1 MNWDAFGAI
10 AELLGAIA
18 VLATLLYLAR
28 QIRESSKAQTLSTY
42 NSFID
47 GYMRFNEWTTETPER
62 TSLTI
67 LILEESER
75 ELTEIESFQ
84 MNMILRNLG
93 NHLLRMLRLYEAG
106 TIQENDWLNFAGEA
120 RQIFSASKYG
130 REFKE
135 NNFAF
140 SDLWDQLEK
149 IEVDGVSEF
158 TSSGAA

>member
-1 MNWDAFGAI
+1 MKIYNQSKSLKTKMN
-10 AELLGAIA
+10 
-18 VLATLLYLAR
+18 
-28 QIRESSKAQTLSTY
+28 
-42 NSFID
+42 
-47 GYMRFNEWTTETPER
+47 
-62 TSLTI
+62 
-67 LILEESER
+67 
-75 ELTEIESFQ
+75 
-84 MNMILRNLG
+84 
-93 NHLLRMLRLYEAG
+93 
-106 TIQENDWLNFAGEA
+106 ENWLNSAGEA

>member
-1 MNWDAFGAI
+1 MNWDALGAI

-47 GYMRFNEWTTETPER
+47 GYMRLNEWTTGTPER
-62 TSLTI
+62 ASLTI
-67 LILEESER
+67 MILEDSER

-140 SDLWDQLEK
+140 SDLWEQLEK